1 MRISY
6 LSQFILL
13 LLIAVTMNST
23 EVYAADKKKNR
34 KKKSLIDQYHQRLS
48 KRVLRFSNSIDDF
61 FADSQHGDLVNRSQ
75 LIIQFDTFIR
85 EARGPVV
92 VPEINYRL
100 ILPRTEKRLRLF
112 IENENQDTR
121 SETSKARNA
130 SPETKRPN
138 DNNSAAGLRYSV
150 EKSGIKF
157 YQDTGIIASV
167 PPKVFLRL
175 GAKKTVEFTE
185 WILKVHERLRW
196 INTTGITSDL
206 DLDFDKRLT
215 RKVILRMVNNV
226 FWNDQD
232 YILRFENG
240 PSLFQKL
247 GRHSALSY
255 HAHVISENEPNF
267 IVTNYILQMTYRRRV
282 YSNWLYMDVT
292 PYMNFPRDRNFVR
305 TPGMIVSFD
314 AVFGHI

>member
-1 MRISY
+1 MRGWSLFY
-6 LSQFILL
+6 LIVFLFVATS
-13 LLIAVTMNST
+13 AST
-23 EVYAADKKKNR
+23 QKAFAKEKKEKSE
-34 KKKSLIDQYHQRLS
+34 KSLLDQYHQRLS
-48 KRVLRFSNSIDDF
+48 KRVLKFSDSIDGF

-130 SPETKRPN
+130 TPNTKRPN
-138 DNNSAAGLRYSV
+138 DNNSAAGIRYLV

-175 GAKKTVEFTE
+175 GAKKTIEFTE
-185 WILKVHERLRW
+185 WILKVHERVRW
-196 INTTGITSDL
+196 INTTGVTSDL
-206 DLDFDKRLT
+206 DMDFDKRLT
-215 RKVILRMVNNV
+215 RKIILRMVNNV

-247 GRHSALSY
+247 TKHSALSY

-292 PYMNFPRDRNFVR
+292 PFTNFPRDRNFVR
-305 TPGMIVSFD
+305 TPGMIISFD